1 MVPEVC
7 VAKMMTKLAQQSVEK
22 IDRTRGHAAK
32 SFATILSA
40 SPPVPAVPN
49 QKEVKALF
57 PTDDIESFG
66 WTVESETFP
75 IFTQLLQFPAY
86 KERVLLGKWKY
97 TQLSLIRNPNK
108 KP

>member
-57 PTDDIESFG
+57 PTDDIDSFG

-97 TQLSLIRNPNK
+97 MTAV
-108 KP
+108 